1 MNNPLSKL
9 TLDYWYKVLI
19 VAGAFVFLLNGTG
32 VLSAYPPGP
41 TALVSLGVF
50 FWGIGEWINYPYQE
64 MLQYDGL
71 GRVTATIS
79 GYPRNPKRIGVVFD
93 ILAFVLIAIGV
104 WKFF

>member
-50 FWGIGEWINYPYQE
+50 FGALVSGLTTPTRKCSSTTTSVG
-64 MLQYDGL
+64 LQQPFL
-71 GRVTATIS
+71 VTRETPS
-79 GYPRNPKRIGVVFD
+79 ESESCFD

>member
-32 VLSAYPPGP
+32 VLSAYPRPYSTGFP
-41 TALVSLGVF
+41 WRL
-50 FWGIGEWINYPYQE
+50 FWGIGEWINHPYQE

>member
-50 FWGIGEWINYPYQE
+50 FWGIG
-64 MLQYDGL
+64 
-71 GRVTATIS
+71 RVTATIS